1 MMAFVDMEIGQSMS
15 LLESAGHSEA
25 ELGWEEE
32 EEVDLD
38 SCFDM
43 WMEKDRVVP
52 QVVPRSPAKDVCL
65 ARLAEGDYNLESLV
79 VDKLA
84 LE

>member
-1 MMAFVDMEIGQSMS
+1 MVSVDMEIGQSMT

-25 ELGWEEE
+25 ELGWGEE

-38 SCFDM
+38 RCFDM
-43 WMEKDRVVP
+43 CMEKDRVVP
-52 QVVPRSPAKDVCL
+52 QIVPRSPAKDVCL
-65 ARLAEGDYNLESLV
+65 VRLAEGDYNLESLA
-79 VDKLA
+79 VDELA

>member
-1 MMAFVDMEIGQSMS
+1 MVSVDMEIGQSMT

-25 ELGWEEE
+25 ELGWGEE

-38 SCFDM
+38 RCFDM

-52 QVVPRSPAKDVCL
+52 QIVPRSPAKDVCL
-65 ARLAEGDYNLESLV
+65 VRLAEGDYNLESLA
-79 VDKLA
+79 VDELA